1 MIVGIVGSIKVLAE
15 KTADFERVF
24 RELTAKV
31 RSNEP
36 GNLVYRL
43 ARVRGQP
50 GKYKMIEFY
59 RDEAAY
65 NQHAQAPYLGE
76 SLPQLMACLDG
87 EPQVELIESAD

>member
-24 RELTAKV
+24 QGLTAKV

-36 GNLVYRL
+36 GNLIYQLV
-43 ARVRGQP
+43 RVRGEP

-59 RDEAAY
+59 RDQAAY
-65 NQHAQAPYLGE
+65 DQHTHAPYLGE
-76 SLPQLMACLDG
+76 SLAQLMACLDG